1 MDPVRNPY
9 APGAGQIPY
18 RVRQQPEAQ
27 GITRATPTAR
37 PEPTAPGSDR
47 RGGDRAVVAIWRVGH
62 FRSSSGD
69 RARTSISMTGASTMT
84 FVMFDSCEFFDAGAA
99 AVRVEPTRIA
109 STGKT
114 RAGLT
119 AMSLAGV
126 PSLYRH

>member
-1 MDPVRNPY
+1 
-9 APGAGQIPY
+9 
-18 RVRQQPEAQ
+18 
-27 GITRATPTAR
+27 
-37 PEPTAPGSDR
+37 
-47 RGGDRAVVAIWRVGH
+47 
-62 FRSSSGD
+62 
-69 RARTSISMTGASTMT
+69 MT
-84 FVMFDSCEFFDAGAA
+84 FVMFDSCEFSLFDAGAA

>member
-1 MDPVRNPY
+1 MCR
-9 APGAGQIPY
+9 AP
-18 RVRQQPEAQ
+18 
-27 GITRATPTAR
+27 
-37 PEPTAPGSDR
+37 
-47 RGGDRAVVAIWRVGH
+47 
-62 FRSSSGD
+62 
-69 RARTSISMTGASTMT
+69 TSISMTGASTKT
-84 FVMFDSCEFFDAGAA
+84 FVMFDSCEFSLFDAGAA